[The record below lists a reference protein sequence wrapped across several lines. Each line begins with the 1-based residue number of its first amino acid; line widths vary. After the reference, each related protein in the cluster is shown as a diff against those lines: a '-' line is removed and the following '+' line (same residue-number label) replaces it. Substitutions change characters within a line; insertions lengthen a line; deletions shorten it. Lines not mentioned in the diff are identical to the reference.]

1 MSKGRFEYLVLFFDV
16 LFFFGTV
23 FSFADNSFF
32 CCTLSDL
39 TIRRSWIVYIRP
51 PPRLPNKSFLSP
63 PKRSKRPDL
72 SNVWLSYDDASSNW
86 VYLDVLKETHTK
98 SKIITSQLP
107 GHKVLTLRENST
119 LMKKSFRMF
128 STFCFLIMLMSCTD
142 DSSSWKEGAIRKE
155 GNYSYRDSLYIN
167 VDVKDHLVKFQ
178 ITDSSRKEI
187 AYNMHDFSDLH
198 AWALYLDKDKSLWV
212 LSSDIGYSQW
222 KWNPETNQ
230 YKYVE
235 FSHYLTKDEVPR
247 HLYEDLKE
255 FFD

>member
-1 MSKGRFEYLVLFFDV
+1 
-16 LFFFGTV
+16 
-23 FSFADNSFF
+23 
-32 CCTLSDL
+32 
-39 TIRRSWIVYIRP
+39 
-51 PPRLPNKSFLSP
+51 
-63 PKRSKRPDL
+63 
-72 SNVWLSYDDASSNW
+72 
-86 VYLDVLKETHTK
+86 
-98 SKIITSQLP
+98 
-107 GHKVLTLRENST
+107 
-119 LMKKSFRMF
+119 
-128 STFCFLIMLMSCTD
+128 MLMSCTD
-142 DSSSWKEGAIRKE
+142 DISRWKEGAIRKE

-178 ITDSSRKEI
+178 ITDSSKKEI
-187 AYNMHDFSDLH
+187 AHNMHDFSDLH
-198 AWALYLDKDKSLWV
+198 AWGLYLDKDKSLWV